1 MPAAAQTTD
10 QCHLGPVSPSPDWC
24 RIHHHSTGF
33 HPFSMTPVS
42 GNCEEQGGHKSNP
55 SPGPRRL
62 VKAPS
67 RSTLSPRE
75 RA

>member
-1 MPAAAQTTD
+1 V
-10 QCHLGPVSPSPDWC
+10 VSRLKGAFSLSPGERVASVASRVRGYSVAD
-24 RIHHHSTGF
+24 RASD
-33 HPFSMTPVS
+33 
-42 GNCEEQGGHKSNP
+42 P

-75 RA
+75 RARTLRGKN